1 MGNHLR
7 GKPDLAHQHQ
17 RRALGLLTLRIWFLS
32 IRHNH
37 RVLQQVLQSLTQD
50 GPEQQQWE
58 QSEGAEESA
67 VTDSCLGENGLVGR
81 EQDEKS
87 LVSSDFVE
95 CGLIHPA
102 WTPARCGYC
111 AVLTESS

>member
-1 MGNHLR
+1 MDNHLR
-7 GKPDLAHQHQ
+7 GKPGLAHQHQ
-17 RRALGLLTLRIWFLS
+17 RRAMGLLTLRIWILP

-37 RVLQQVLQSLTQD
+37 RVLQQILQSLAQD

-67 VTDSCLGENGLVGR
+67 VIFLVFLVRMVGWKR

-87 LVSSDFVE
+87 FVWIV
-95 CGLIHPA
+95 CS
-102 WTPARCGYC
+102 
-111 AVLTESS
+111 VD